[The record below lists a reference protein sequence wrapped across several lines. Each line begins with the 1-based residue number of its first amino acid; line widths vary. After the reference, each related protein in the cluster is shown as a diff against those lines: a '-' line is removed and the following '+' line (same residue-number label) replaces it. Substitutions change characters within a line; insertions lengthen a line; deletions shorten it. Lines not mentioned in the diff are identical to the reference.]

1 MPSTTFLPLGPRVTP
16 SNRATRSTPAWSFLV
31 AERSR
36 LKCRSL
42 YTGIG
47 GGFLGGEKGSVGGF
61 MDRGG
66 DGFAIRDMVLP
77 PSWKEAAVADTEWR
91 G

>member
-1 MPSTTFLPLGPRVTP
+1 
-16 SNRATRSTPAWSFLV
+16 
-31 AERSR
+31 

-47 GGFLGGEKGSVGGF
+47 GGFLGGEKGSIGGF

-66 DGFAIRDMVLP
+66 DGGAIRDMVLP
-77 PSWKEAAVADTEWR
+77 PSWKEAAVANTEWR